1 MCNCKFA
8 LAMLGILAGILP
20 VVSAQTSNGLKTQNG
35 QRLLVE
41 DPSGTQRRIT
51 GPIVSVGPG
60 TYEVSA
66 TFSSRQQGKEEFED
80 QFLGRVLV
88 QERTGTRSDCEG
100 KLCWTEILRFTSRTA
115 PAAKTMSV
123 KQASEWLITSWHL
136 TNTKSRGGQND
147 SDSCGHPQC
156 WKEGT
161 RSENGRTALELSF
174 SIPEAD
180 TVVTLT
186 KLK

>member
-1 MCNCKFA
+1 MSDCKFA
-8 LAMLGILAGILP
+8 VAVLVILVVNLP
-20 VVSAQTSNGLKTQNG
+20 AVPAQTSISLKTQKG
-35 QRLLVE
+35 QGLLTE

-60 TYEVSA
+60 TYEVGA
-66 TFSSRQQGKEEFED
+66 TFSSRQQGNEEFED

-88 QERTGTRSDCEG
+88 QERTGTGKDCEDR
-100 KLCWTEILRFTSRTA
+100 LCWTEILRFTSRTA
-115 PAAKTMSV
+115 APVKTMEV
-123 KQASEWLITSWHL
+123 KQPSEWLITSWHL

-147 SDSCGHPQC
+147 SDFCGQPKC
-156 WKEGT
+156 WKDAT
-161 RSENGRTALELSF
+161 RSENGRTTLELSF